1 MKIKKPMFKLKA
13 TMLAVLM
20 ATSTS
25 INAIDAD
32 VKTDLLARYPNM
44 NTLSDAQLQKVV
56 DLLNRF
62 PGLKNLNQKD
72 IDSIKERIEERR
84 ASGNRVLGSGKV
96 VKKLIEIKPDLLAN
110 IDPGRFRKRLSRS
123 ADGRLSIRPDLTTLF
138 DNLSKEEIKQ
148 KWTDLPMMEK
158 IAVLKAFNEYRGTDA
173 QKENR
178 AIVNE
183 YIYENKFSEDDQKKW
198 DDWYAQC
205 TPDSCSKAKE
215 MLQHFGGEWDD
226 KNQTWKDGKEPNW
239 AFFWMML
246 PEQRQAFYQSLSPSG
261 AHFDKFANP
270 DEHNGDAHKYCS
282 HEKNKFWDAFA
293 LQYPMAW
300 QGWFKENIWAQVGT
314 KPPGLP
320 GPKPEN
326 WPPLDLKQDLIDWI
340 KAKWPPLPP
349 DLEMS
354 KEILIGLIENAKP
367 GFELPGEQVGNEL
380 PDPNQEL
387 QDWLDQNAISGDRFK
402 NLLQL
407 IASLRPEPG
416 EPDGGEGSVIDI
428 GNELPDPNQ
437 ELQDWLDQNAISGDR
452 FKNLLQLIASLRPEP
467 GEPDGGEG
475 SVIDIGNELPDVPD
489 SIPERPVSEL
499 DRDKIQNLIDYL
511 QNRPGWEPLPPLLEA
526 NMDDL
531 ITLLQGYQ
539 RVETPNA
546 EELLRRS
553 KKTSGGS

>member
-198 DDWYAQC
+198 DDWYAKC
-205 TPDSCSKAKE
+205 TPDSCSKANE

-270 DEHNGDAHKYCS
+270 DEHKGDAHKYCS

-354 KEILIGLIENAKP
+354 KEILIGLIENANKP
-367 GFELPGEQVGNEL
+367 GFELPDEIVIDLPSPGQGEPNIDSTPGRDQSIINKIRDKLAGIDWAPGREPPKLTPEEWDFIWSEIKPGFELPSEQV
-380 PDPNQEL
+380 
-387 QDWLDQNAISGDRFK
+387 
-402 NLLQL
+402 
-407 IASLRPEPG
+407 
-416 EPDGGEGSVIDI
+416 
-428 GNELPDPNQ
+428 
-437 ELQDWLDQNAISGDR
+437 
-452 FKNLLQLIASLRPEP
+452 
-467 GEPDGGEG
+467 
-475 SVIDIGNELPDVPD
+475 GNELPDVPD

-553 KKTSGGS
+553 KETAGDS

>member
-1 MKIKKPMFKLKA
+1 MKIKKSMFKLKA

-44 NTLSDAQLQKVV
+44 SSLSDAQLSKVV

-84 ASGNRVLGSGKV
+84 ASGNRVIGSGKV

-198 DDWYAQC
+198 DDWYAKC
-205 TPDSCSKAKE
+205 TPTKCDKANE
-215 MLQHFGGEWDD
+215 MLKHFGGEWDD

-261 AHFDKFANP
+261 AHFDTFANP
-270 DEHNGDAHKYCS
+270 DEHKGDAHKYCS

-367 GFELPGEQVGNEL
+367 GFELPDEIVIDLPSPGQGEPNIDSTPGRDQSIINKIRDKLAVIDWAPGREPPKLTPEEWEFIWANITGPGFELPGEQV
-380 PDPNQEL
+380 
-387 QDWLDQNAISGDRFK
+387 
-402 NLLQL
+402 
-407 IASLRPEPG
+407 
-416 EPDGGEGSVIDI
+416 
-428 GNELPDPNQ
+428 
-437 ELQDWLDQNAISGDR
+437 
-452 FKNLLQLIASLRPEP
+452 
-467 GEPDGGEG
+467 
-475 SVIDIGNELPDVPD
+475 GNELPDVPD
-489 SIPERPVSEL
+489 SIPDRPVSGL

-526 NMDDL
+526 SMDDL

-539 RVETPNA
+539 RVDTPNA

>member
-44 NTLSDAQLQKVV
+44 SSLSDAQLSKVV
-56 DLLNRF
+56 DLLHRF

-198 DDWYAQC
+198 DDWYAKC
-205 TPDSCSKAKE
+205 TPTKCDKANE
-215 MLQHFGGEWDD
+215 MLKHFGGEWDD

-261 AHFDKFANP
+261 AHFDTFANP
-270 DEHNGDAHKYCS
+270 DEHKGDAHKYCS

-354 KEILIGLIENAKP
+354 KEILIGLIENARPIDPEFGVEPIDIPPGAKEKLIELITAGWDTLPPDRDMAKEILIGLINDAKP
-367 GFELPGEQVGNEL
+367 GFELP
-380 PDPNQEL
+380 D
-387 QDWLDQNAISGDRFK
+387 
-402 NLLQL
+402 
-407 IASLRPEPG
+407 
-416 EPDGGEGSVIDI
+416 DGPVLG
-428 GNELPDPNQ
+428 Q
-437 ELQDWLDQNAISGDR
+437 
-452 FKNLLQLIASLRPEP
+452 
-467 GEPDGGEG
+467 
-475 SVIDIGNELPDVPD
+475 ELPDVPD

-539 RVETPNA
+539 RVDTPNA

-553 KKTSGGS
+553 KKTSGSS